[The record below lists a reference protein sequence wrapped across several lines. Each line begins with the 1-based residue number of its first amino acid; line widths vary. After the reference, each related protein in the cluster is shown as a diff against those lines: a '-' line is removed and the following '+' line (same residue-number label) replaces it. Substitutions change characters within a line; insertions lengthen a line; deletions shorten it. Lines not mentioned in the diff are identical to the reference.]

1 MATTINLSDPIAT
14 WVTKTNTISSD
25 LGTKASL
32 ETTNKTN
39 LVAAINELKTQ
50 SEKTDSATILQLID
64 ANKYLD
70 SSRVDSLIPKFGTD
84 FVDSSAVN
92 TLFDTRLGTKT
103 TANLTE
109 GANLYYTTARADS
122 DAKNAISVTDAGG
135 DGSMTYNNSTGVIT
149 YTGPS
154 HDDVTDHFVAG
165 AGVAFDSNF
174 QSSGKAQIRNTGVT
188 SIVAGTNISIS
199 GGTGAVTITNNISAG
214 TGLSFSGGTLN
225 ATGSTAQSSTTSVG
239 SYILGVTNQTGGLA
253 VGATKSGSNLY
264 YAGVE
269 FPYSFTSS
277 GSVTN
282 DGGRFLA
289 SPTSVSSG
297 TWRYHGRTNFNPASG
312 HYGWGVWQRIS

>member
-122 DAKNAISVTDAGG
+122 DAKNAVSVTDAGG
-135 DGSMTYNNSTGVIT
+135 DGSMAYNNSTGVIT

-154 HDDVTDHFVAG
+154 ASEVRAHFSAG
-165 AGVAFDSNF
+165 TGIGL
-174 QSSGKAQIRNTGVT
+174 SSGSISNTGVT
-188 SIVAGTNISIS
+188 SIVAGSRISIS

-214 TGLSFSGGTLN
+214 NGLSFSGSTLN
-225 ATGSTAQSSTTSVG
+225 LNNGAIASSSSSVHSDNGGGTASSYTAGAYPVFISGRSYNTGSRLFKVRIGGTERSLDMRDGDGGTYDVFATLLPPGSRVRETSNLAF
-239 SYILGVTNQTGGLA
+239 YYLA
-253 VGATKSGSNLY
+253 VKMI
-264 YAGVE
+264 
-269 FPYSFTSS
+269 
-277 GSVTN
+277 
-282 DGGRFLA
+282 
-289 SPTSVSSG
+289 
-297 TWRYHGRTNFNPASG
+297 PA
-312 HYGWGVWQRIS
+312 

>member
-32 ETTNKTN
+32 NTTNKTN

-50 SEKTDSATILQLID
+50 SDKTDSSTILQLID
-64 ANKYLD
+64 ANNYLD
-70 SSRVDSLIPKFGTD
+70 SSRVDALIPKRGTD
-84 FVDSSAVN
+84 FVDSAISNA
-92 TLFDTRLGTKT
+92 LFDTRLATKT

-109 GANLYYTTARADS
+109 GSNLYYTTARADS

-135 DGSMTYNNSTGVIT
+135 GGSLSYSAGSGVIT

-154 HDDVTDHFVAG
+154 HAEITNHFVAG
-165 AGVAFDSNF
+165 AGVAFDSDY
-174 QSSGKAQIRNTGVT
+174 QSSGRAQIRNTGVT
-188 SIVAGTNISIS
+188 SIVAGTRMSIS

-214 TGLSFSGGTLN
+214 TGLSFSGSTLN
-225 ATGSTAQSSTTSVG
+225 ATGAAAQSSTTSIG
-239 SYILGVTNQTGGLA
+239 AYILGVTSSSGGLA
-253 VGATKSGSNLY
+253 VGATVSGGSLY

>member
-122 DAKNAISVTDAGG
+122 DAKNAVSVTDAGG
-135 DGSMTYNNSTGVIT
+135 DGSMAYNNSTGVIT

-154 HDDVTDHFVAG
+154 ASEVRAHFSAG
-165 AGVAFDSNF
+165 SGIGL
-174 QSSGKAQIRNTGVT
+174 SSGSISNTGVT
-188 SIVAGTNISIS
+188 SIVAGSNIAIS

-214 TGLSFSGGTLN
+214 SGLSFSGSTL
-225 ATGSTAQSSTTSVG
+225 S
-239 SYILGVTNQTGGLA
+239 I
-253 VGATKSGSNLY
+253 
-264 YAGVE
+264 
-269 FPYSFTSS
+269 
-277 GSVTN
+277 
-282 DGGRFLA
+282 D
-289 SPTSVSSG
+289 
-297 TWRYHGRTNFNPASG
+297 HGFG
-312 HYGWGVWQRIS
+312 